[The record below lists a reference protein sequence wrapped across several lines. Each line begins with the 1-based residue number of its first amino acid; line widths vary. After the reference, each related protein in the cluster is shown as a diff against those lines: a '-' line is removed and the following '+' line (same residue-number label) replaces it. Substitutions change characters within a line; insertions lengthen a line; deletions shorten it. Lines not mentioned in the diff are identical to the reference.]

1 MKQSYKIYEIKQL
14 IKIFRTGKIVYDIGK
29 DDAAIAD
36 NLQSMA
42 LKYSYVFS
50 NMLILQALD
59 SHYQVT

>member
-14 IKIFRTGKIVYDIGK
+14 IKMLRTRMILNDIGK

-42 LKYSYVFS
+42 LKYSWVFS
-50 NMLILQALD
+50 NISILQALD
-59 SHYQVT
+59 SLD